1 MGTQSDNKRL
11 AKNTLLLYGR
21 TFIMMLIGF
30 YTSRVILNALGI
42 ENYGINN
49 VVGGFVA
56 MFSIVSGTLTATTQ
70 RYITVE
76 IGKEE
81 DGDPKRIFGV
91 AMGIHVFL
99 SLVLF
104 LLFETVG
111 LYFLNHGLNIP
122 PKSLYAANWVFQFAV
137 LSTLIGIINSPFIGV
152 IIAHEKM
159 NAFAYLTMFDVVAK
173 LGIVFLLY
181 ITPYD
186 RLITYSFFYFIV
198 GIIGTILYNS
208 YCRKHFPEARFS
220 VIKDGKIYKEMFR
233 FAGMNFIGA
242 LASLL
247 STQGS
252 NILINI
258 FYGVTLNAA
267 MGIAT
272 QIQGIT
278 TKFVGDFMT
287 ALKPQ
292 ITKEYAAGNID
303 RSMLLA
309 FRGSKFSFFL
319 TLILACPILVRTP
332 YLLEFWLKLYP
343 DYAVVFSRL
352 AIILTLMV
360 LLSDSLVTV
369 ILATGNLT
377 STTWWIGGTR
387 LLILPLAYVALLV
400 TDNPSMVIV
409 VQIIMEIISLFIRLA
424 ILNNLTKVNFV
435 GPFLS
440 YVFIPIIIVSIIS
453 LGITFGLHLMIP
465 DNFVGL
471 CGLSIL
477 SLIVTIFSIMYI
489 GLTKHE
495 RSVVLVK
502 AQNKFQRFKK

>member
-159 NAFAYLTMFDVVAK
+159 NAFLSVFRTVVC
-173 LGIVFLLY
+173 
-181 ITPYD
+181 
-186 RLITYSFFYFIV
+186 SCV
-198 GIIGTILYNS
+198 G
-208 YCRKHFPEARFS
+208 
-220 VIKDGKIYKEMFR
+220 
-233 FAGMNFIGA
+233 AGDQ
-242 LASLL
+242 L
-247 STQGS
+247 
-252 NILINI
+252 NI
-258 FYGVTLNAA
+258 
-267 MGIAT
+267 
-272 QIQGIT
+272 
-278 TKFVGDFMT
+278 
-287 ALKPQ
+287 
-292 ITKEYAAGNID
+292 
-303 RSMLLA
+303 
-309 FRGSKFSFFL
+309 
-319 TLILACPILVRTP
+319 
-332 YLLEFWLKLYP
+332 
-343 DYAVVFSRL
+343 
-352 AIILTLMV
+352 
-360 LLSDSLVTV
+360 
-369 ILATGNLT
+369 
-377 STTWWIGGTR
+377 
-387 LLILPLAYVALLV
+387 
-400 TDNPSMVIV
+400 
-409 VQIIMEIISLFIRLA
+409 
-424 ILNNLTKVNFV
+424 
-435 GPFLS
+435 
-440 YVFIPIIIVSIIS
+440 
-453 LGITFGLHLMIP
+453 
-465 DNFVGL
+465 
-471 CGLSIL
+471 
-477 SLIVTIFSIMYI
+477 
-489 GLTKHE
+489 
-495 RSVVLVK
+495 
-502 AQNKFQRFKK
+502 

>member
-1 MGTQSDNKRL
+1 
-11 AKNTLLLYGR
+11 
-21 TFIMMLIGF
+21 MMLIGF
-30 YTSRVILNALGI
+30 YTSRVVLNALGI

-49 VVGGFVA
+49 VVGGFIA

-76 IGKEE
+76 IGKS
-81 DGDPKRIFGV
+81 DKGNPKRIFGV
-91 AMGIHVFL
+91 AMGIHIFL
-99 SLVLF
+99 AVVL
-104 LLFETVG
+104 LILFETIG
-111 LYFLNHGLNIP
+111 LYFLNNGLNIP
-122 PKSLYAANWVFQFAV
+122 PQSMYAANWVFQFAV

-159 NAFAYLTMFDVVAK
+159 SAFAYLTMFDVVAK

-186 RLITYSFFYFIV
+186 RLITYSCFYFIV
-198 GIIGTILYNS
+198 GIIGTLLYNY
-208 YCRKHFPEARFS
+208 YCRKHFEEARFS
-220 VIKDGKIYKEMFR
+220 VVKDRGIYKEMFS

-247 STQGS
+247 STQGT
-252 NILINI
+252 NVLLNI

-292 ITKEYAAGNID
+292 ITKEYAAGNVD
-303 RSMLLA
+303 KSMLLA

-319 TLILACPILVRTP
+319 TIIIACPILVRTP
-332 YLLEFWLKLYP
+332 YILEFWLKIYP

-352 AIILTLMV
+352 IVILTLMV

-369 ILATGNLT
+369 ILATGNLV

-387 LLILPLAYVALLV
+387 LLILPFAYVALKL
-400 TDNPSMVIV
+400 TNIPYMVIV
-409 VQIIMEIISLFIRLA
+409 VQIAMEILSLFIRLA
-424 ILNNLTKVNFV
+424 ILNKLTRMNFI
-435 GPFLS
+435 GNFLT
-440 YVFIPIIIVSIIS
+440 YVFLPISVVFGISIGFAAGIDRLIPNNF
-453 LGITFGLHLMIP
+453 FGLCVLTA
-465 DNFVGL
+465 
-471 CGLSIL
+471 LSFAVTTICIL
-477 SLIVTIFSIMYI
+477 YI

-502 AQNKFQRFKK
+502 VQNKLQKFRK